1 MNKFDVF
8 VEVDDERWIKKI
20 PDIEDVVIICQKV
33 TVECVKNSVSFLKE
47 NKNFSVNL
55 SLSNDQEV
63 CLLNKEFR
71 GKNMPTN
78 VLSFANLDGD
88 DFNQILKIENNIELG
103 DVIVAFETV
112 QQQAEEIGVS
122 LKEHFCHL
130 WVHGLL
136 HVLGYDHIKEQDRI
150 EMEAKEI
157 EILEKLGFENPYK
170 E

>member
-88 DFNQILKIENNIELG
+88 DFNQILKIENNIDEG
-103 DVIVAFETV
+103 KPV
-112 QQQAEEIGVS
+112 
-122 LKEHFCHL
+122 
-130 WVHGLL
+130 
-136 HVLGYDHIKEQDRI
+136 
-150 EMEAKEI
+150 
-157 EILEKLGFENPYK
+157 
-170 E
+170 